1 VIDNQHWKI
10 AQKNLNGIYLMNLDV
25 YSGKV
30 NVQKHFQF
38 GQPEV
43 CWTVGVGNSHRLPD
57 FAVLETPQLAV

>member
-1 VIDNQHWKI
+1 
-10 AQKNLNGIYLMNLDV
+10 MNFDV

-43 CWTVGVGNSHRLPD
+43 SWTVGVGNSHRLPD
-57 FAVLETPQLAV
+57 FAILETPQLAVWFIPEGVKLVYLKYIY